1 MKTRR
6 GGKILGKGA
15 NARVIYPAI
24 PCKDGRNMT
33 RKVSRVLVKERRER
47 NDLLGNHPILEI
59 LKTIDPKQKYFLYP
73 ETCEPGELLP
83 ENIEDGID
91 EEDKYHSEI
100 MDLGGIT
107 WSRLNKIRKPTE
119 KQKKHI
125 LAAMNKLHDAG
136 AVHADLHSHN
146 IVMGSDNLP
155 RVIDFGHAKVNVPR
169 EVIDLENE
177 SIKEL
182 YPKFK
187 IYLASNT
194 LAKLRTKI
202 REILTKNG
210 N

>member
-15 NARVIYPAI
+15 NARVVYPAI

-33 RKVSRVLVKERRER
+33 RKVSRVLVKDRRER
-47 NDLLGNHPILEI
+47 NDLLGNHPVLEI
-59 LKTIDPKQKYFLYP
+59 LKTIDPEQKYFLYP

-100 MDLGGIT
+100 MDLGGVT
-107 WSRLNKIRKPTE
+107 WSQFNRNHKASER
-119 KQKKHI
+119 QKKHI
-125 LAAMNKLHDAG
+125 LTAMKKLHEAG
-136 AVHADLHSHN
+136 AIHADLHSYN

-155 RVIDFGHAKVNVPR
+155 RIIDFGHAKVNVPQ
-169 EVIDLENE
+169 EVIDLEDE
-177 SIKEL
+177 SIKQI
-182 YPKFK
+182 YPKFRISK
-187 IYLASNT
+187 ASKT
-194 LAKLRTKI
+194 LVKMRTKI

-210 N
+210 I